1 MQGLYEIYKSRDTRA
16 KPEWQG
22 FMNRVQTER
31 WFITILIARKYCVLF
46 RYVANNYINDFPAN
60 TFFNDAYQTI
70 SDIQFI
76 ATGRVAPVTGYK

>member
-1 MQGLYEIYKSRDTRA
+1 MRFIN
-16 KPEWQG
+16 PETLHNH
-22 FMNRVQTER
+22 F
-31 WFITILIARKYCVLF
+31 IARKYCVLF

-76 ATGRVAPVTGYK
+76 ATGRVVLVTGYVIARAGVIIILVCMYI